1 MTWNVPQLYPWSRGL
16 WCLGVDFMG
25 PFPFSREN
33 KHILMAIDYV
43 SKWVEAIASPTN
55 DASVVTKFFKRV
67 IFPRF
72 RVPRVLTSDGGTYFI
87 EWKVKP
93 MLTEFGVHDKK
104 QLGYH
109 AQTSGQIE
117 VSNWEIKFILEKTV
131 ARSRKD
137 WPTSFTS
144 NFGPIVPPIKLPLEP
159 CPYDLSSG
167 SCATS
172 SLR

>member
-1 MTWNVPQLYPWSRGL
+1 
-16 WCLGVDFMG
+16 MG

-87 EWKVKP
+87 E
-93 MLTEFGVHDKK
+93 
-104 QLGYH
+104 
-109 AQTSGQIE
+109 
-117 VSNWEIKFILEKTV
+117 
-131 ARSRKD
+131 
-137 WPTSFTS
+137 
-144 NFGPIVPPIKLPLEP
+144 
-159 CPYDLSSG
+159 
-167 SCATS
+167 
-172 SLR
+172 